1 VMPWRLGHSY
11 EPEPYLICDRSA
23 TGPPVCRVEH
33 GRPA

>member
-1 VMPWRLGHSY
+1 MPWRPDHAY
-11 EPEPYLICDRSA
+11 EPEPYLVCDRSV